1 MKRYIAQ
8 PGVVLVD
15 VAGEHLLIATGQAR
29 GKCEDVTQLNDA
41 GAALWRIIIRE
52 GRIGPVVESMVRE
65 LGYPK
70 NRALPVALGYMDKL
84 VKSGHM
90 VGADVP

>member
-29 GKCEDVTQLNDA
+29 GKCEDVTQINDA
-41 GAALWRIIIRE
+41 GAALWRIIVRD
-52 GRIGPVVESMVRE
+52 GRMGPVLESMVSE

-70 NRALPVALGYMDKL
+70 NRAMPVALGYVNKL
-84 VKSGHM
+84 LKSGHL
-90 VGADVP
+90 VGIDEP